1 MPNWTPQDED
11 RMTKVGLWMA
21 MAPLWVLVTMQII
34 VGFASIGDSRCDP
47 LDNGVGI
54 PEYLVATGFGKLV
67 SGVFWVIFYRE
78 LFMPDDHGAG
88 TILSTH
94 RLRQMV
100 YFLFSLE
107 AVFIFYGFVVTFHSR
122 LSESECPT
130 FVHAFSVLTLVLLT
144 IVTGFAILIP
154 VMAGVPLE
162 WHLPPPLHEAGAE
175 GVITETEL
183 EAEESME
190 AGRMPTLAELGEEA

>member
-1 MPNWTPQDED
+1 MDGHGT
-11 RMTKVGLWMA
+11 A
-21 MAPLWVLVTMQII
+21 
-34 VGFASIGDSRCDP
+34 VGFGDNANHCGLCFDRGQQMRPTSQWSRDSRVLSSD
-47 LDNGVGI
+47 
-54 PEYLVATGFGKLV
+54 GFGKLV